1 MFSVIKPTAFYKK
14 ETDDMHFVSKGWYLK
29 KLGTR
34 SDASPHNLDSDVAVF
49 TLVLYKHLNLTT
61 IGFCIKEIIK

>member
-1 MFSVIKPTAFYKK
+1 
-14 ETDDMHFVSKGWYLK
+14 MHFVSKGWYLK

-34 SDASPHNLDSDVAVF
+34 SDASPHDLDSDVAVF